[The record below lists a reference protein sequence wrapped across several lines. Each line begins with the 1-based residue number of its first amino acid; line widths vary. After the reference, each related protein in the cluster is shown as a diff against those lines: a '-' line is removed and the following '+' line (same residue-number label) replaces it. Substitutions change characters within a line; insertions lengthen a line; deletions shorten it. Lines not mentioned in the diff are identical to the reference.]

1 MKPIEISILD
11 LANELKRLAN
21 GVVREVQRDSEL
33 ACLSNLHAIKPL
45 VQFLSETLANEL
57 QLPGQQPE
65 VHQISEPE
73 AEPLKNP
80 IGFSQPTCSSKD
92 EVKGGV
98 VTDGLDAR
106 HDNLCLAIAEHFS
119 ENCEPPVPLYMV
131 AVAIDAITAVLN
143 GDGTALID
151 LPPGVRWRDEPTVRA
166 QSAVDSLH
174 LAAFV
179 DYLRD
184 HVEPVM

>member
-73 AEPLKNP
+73 SEPLKNP
-80 IGFSQPTCSSKD
+80 IGFSQPT
-92 EVKGGV
+92 
-98 VTDGLDAR
+98 VTSR
-106 HDNLCLAIAEHFS
+106 
-119 ENCEPPVPLYMV
+119 
-131 AVAIDAITAVLN
+131 N
-143 GDGTALID
+143 GD
-151 LPPGVRWRDEPTVRA
+151 
-166 QSAVDSLH
+166 Q
-174 LAAFV
+174 
-179 DYLRD
+179 
-184 HVEPVM
+184 

>member
-65 VHQISEPE
+65 VQQAIES
-73 AEPLKNP
+73 ATEPLRNP
-80 IGFSQPTCSSKD
+80 IGFSQP
-92 EVKGGV
+92 
-98 VTDGLDAR
+98 
-106 HDNLCLAIAEHFS
+106 AIGSAEG
-119 ENCEPPVPLYMV
+119 N
-131 AVAIDAITAVLN
+131 
-143 GDGTALID
+143 
-151 LPPGVRWRDEPTVRA
+151 
-166 QSAVDSLH
+166 
-174 LAAFV
+174 
-179 DYLRD
+179 
-184 HVEPVM
+184 

>member
-57 QLPGQQPE
+57 QLPGHQPE
-65 VHQISEPE
+65 VQQVSEPE
-73 AEPLKNP
+73 SESLKNP

-92 EVKGGV
+92 EVKGEV

-106 HDNLCLAIAEHFS
+106 HDNLRQAITEHFS
-119 ENCEPPVPLYMV
+119 EKCEPSVPLYMV
-131 AVAIDAITAVLN
+131 DLALEAIDAVLR
-143 GDGTALID
+143 GEGSALID
-151 LPPGVRWRDEPTVRA
+151 LPPGVTWRNELVVTA
-166 QSAVDSLH
+166 QSAVDSLY

-179 DYLRD
+179 DYERD
-184 HVEPVM
+184 YAGIVT